1 MAPDDHR
8 TAEPDSASAQH
19 PGHQLSNGKRVAF
32 IAVLFAFGL
41 IAAEIGARAVDA
53 CTSIS
58 LDEHRERYAYR
69 RHCRLGNHWPAQ
81 RGDYPYLPYVPNA
94 DDPRVNS
101 LGFRGDEIE
110 RDKPD
115 GVYRIICMGGST
127 TWDEYPARLQEQL
140 ADDFESAQMRL
151 EVINA
156 GDVAWTSMETQINF
170 LARCLPLRPDAI
182 VIYHGINDAIPAFG
196 DTYSFDY
203 SHWRGRLERN
213 TPVIWDKL
221 PRLLD
226 HSAAYV
232 GIRAMFERK
241 LPALG
246 WNEMTTRYDVD
257 FEHDKFNGMET
268 YRQNIFNIITIAR
281 ARGIET
287 YLCTPVFNYEY
298 KFKYSLD
305 RWGMAVEE
313 ANQVTR
319 SFGSRWPDVHVI
331 DVAEALRGGND
342 WMIDFCHFT
351 PEGKT
356 RLATFIADHI
366 RPGIDRLVSRHR
378 DCLDVAALIPDRPV
392 QLANYTTDYGA
403 MNRRQPTGRGN

>member
-1 MAPDDHR
+1 MAPDDYR
-8 TAEPDSASAQH
+8 TAEPDHASARQ
-19 PGHQLSNGKRVAF
+19 PEYPLSTGKRIMF
-32 IAVLFAFGL
+32 IAVLLAFGL

-53 CTSIS
+53 FASLS

-81 RGDYPYLPYVPNA
+81 RGDYPYLPYMPNA
-94 DDPRVNS
+94 SDPRVNS

-110 RDKPD
+110 RDKAD
-115 GVYRIICMGGST
+115 GVYRIVCMGGST
-127 TWDEYPARLQEQL
+127 TWDEYPACLQEQL
-140 ADDFESAQMRL
+140 AGDFESVGMRL

-196 DTYSFDY
+196 DTYSLDY

-221 PRLLD
+221 PLWLD
-226 HSAAYV
+226 SSAAYV
-232 GIRAMFERK
+232 GIRAVFERGP
-241 LPALG
+241 PALG

-257 FEHDKFNGMET
+257 FEHDRYNGMET

-287 YLCTPVFNYEY
+287 FLCTPVFNYEY
-298 KFKYSLD
+298 KFKTSLD

-319 SFGSRWPDVHVI
+319 SFDGRWPDVHVI

-342 WMIDFCHFT
+342 WMVDFCHFT
-351 PEGKT
+351 PEGKI
-356 RLATFIADHI
+356 RLARFIADHI
-366 RPGIDRLVSRHR
+366 RPGIDRLVGRRR
-378 DCLDVAALIPDRPV
+378 DCLDVAALIPDRPM
-392 QLANYTTDYGA
+392 QLANHALRFD
-403 MNRRQPTGRGN
+403 MVHRRLSNSREN